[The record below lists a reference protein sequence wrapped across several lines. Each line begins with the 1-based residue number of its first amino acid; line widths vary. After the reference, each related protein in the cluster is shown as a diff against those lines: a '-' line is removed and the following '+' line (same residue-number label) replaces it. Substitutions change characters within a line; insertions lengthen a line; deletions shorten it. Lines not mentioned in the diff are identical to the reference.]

1 MANLQIRVNV
11 GRSTSFHY
19 INSNLLIWGPM
30 VSPRFVPNNQTT
42 TKQLFVT
49 CVWTRQLLT
58 IGCHYFPPGLQPL
71 VAEVSTTR
79 ISWRLQRHSWSGG
92 LAETRRRRVS
102 CCRRAVCRL
111 CTCEN
116 GRCASQARLWGRQCR
131 RWNPR
136 VQHGL
141 LRYTAADWKIGC
153 GVTGV
158 DEWLSPVTQVGLEPV
173 LCSAADTEAVRQHA
187 QQDLV
192 VHRIERCTE
201 IQQYQLSREKR
212 QSSTARTRSLWT
224 LSTAVSEWNGR
235 YADWCLRCGGMFKHE
250 FVVNLWLS
258 LSAKEFRKSVN
269 I

>member
-102 CCRRAVCRL
+102 CCRRAVCHL

-136 VQHGL
+136 VQTWTPEVHC
-141 LRYTAADWKIGC
+141 R
-153 GVTGV
+153 
-158 DEWLSPVTQVGLEPV
+158 WLENRLW
-173 LCSAADTEAVRQHA
+173 CDRCRRMTE
-187 QQDLV
+187 
-192 VHRIERCTE
+192 
-201 IQQYQLSREKR
+201 
-212 QSSTARTRSLWT
+212 SSHSGRTRTSSVQCRWYRSGQKARTARPGGPPYRT
-224 LSTAVSEWNGR
+224 LHGDPTVPAEPRETAVVDCTNQIVVDAEYRCLRVERSVCGLMFKV
-235 YADWCLRCGGMFKHE
+235 WCLNM
-250 FVVNLWLS
+250 S
-258 LSAKEFRKSVN
+258 LL
-269 I
+269 

>member
-111 CTCEN
+111 CICEN

-136 VQHGL
+136 VQTRTPEVHC
-141 LRYTAADWKIGC
+141 R
-153 GVTGV
+153 
-158 DEWLSPVTQVGLEPV
+158 WLENRLW
-173 LCSAADTEAVRQHA
+173 CDRCRRMTE
-187 QQDLV
+187 
-192 VHRIERCTE
+192 
-201 IQQYQLSREKR
+201 
-212 QSSTARTRSLWT
+212 SSHSGRTRTSSVQCRWYRSGQTARTARPGGPPYRT
-224 LSTAVSEWNGR
+224 LHGDPTVPAEPRETAVVDCTNQIVVDAEYRCLRVERSVCGLMFKV
-235 YADWCLRCGGMFKHE
+235 WCLNM
-250 FVVNLWLS
+250 S
-258 LSAKEFRKSVN
+258 LL
-269 I
+269 